1 MLWSESQRARAA
13 IIARYVFMPRSV
25 ADVALRCVMLMGYCA
40 RNAGNQKDFWQL
52 NLTPFPFCTLAV

>member
-13 IIARYVFMPRSV
+13 IALCVLMPRWV
-25 ADVALRCVMLMGYCA
+25 AEAALRCIMLIGYGA